1 MSWLDNAAWS
11 TTSAERAQWLRAVYN
26 LARRAGRT
34 EDITTLTARVE
45 ELGADTA
52 CVALIGSPNCGKSG
66 RVNAIVGRAL
76 LPVGPLP
83 SLLEAT
89 VQACPKGSAETCAV
103 DGVPRPLDTLRKA
116 APESTAHAEL
126 AIDNVWLRRAAVRLV
141 ERRPGEEPAD
151 ALAMAGS
158 MLRDVDLAVIVMDSL
173 MPFTRTDALLLGAC
187 ATAGVPLVV
196 VLSKVDQLPPEEH
209 GGVLEYVV
217 RQLEALS
224 LAPEIVETAVA
235 GDRAEGIESLRVV
248 IQVRTAGDD
257 LARVRFHRFRG
268 LLLETLEGI
277 ALAAHAV
284 VDRSRET
291 AAERAAEASRGRQR
305 LDEQNL
311 VWMQLEQELSL
322 RRQRLDDQLR
332 AHLMSTREAALES
345 LFFEL
350 EKTNDVRQ
358 WWQKDLPFRL
368 QRELRG
374 IAGQLSGMMTRQSA
388 ADVRWLQEELH
399 RRFRY
404 PLVATVGELA
414 LSPDAPGPEPPL
426 VNLANMQV
434 LRVISRVGIAG
445 TILLVGT
452 TLAKAGSAGLGG
464 VTMAVSAL
472 AGLAAEQITQRLTAK
487 DRAAVRGDLDKVIH
501 EAWLAYAAAVSEKLR
516 EGYGAIAAAVRQE
529 QQRWR
534 EAQTTAL
541 QAPAPAESDL
551 GEWQAILDESAKV
564 AAEIRAYTPA
574 ADMEH
579 QDKEDGR

>member
-1 MSWLDNAAWS
+1 MSWLENAAWS
-11 TTSAERAQWLRAVYN
+11 TTSAERAQWLRAVHN
-26 LARRAGRT
+26 LARRAGRA
-34 EDITTLTARVE
+34 EDILTLAPRIE
-45 ELGADTA
+45 QLGADTA
-52 CVALIGSPNCGKSG
+52 CVGLIGSPNCGKSG
-66 RVNAIVGRAL
+66 RVNALVGRAL

-83 SLLEAT
+83 SRLEAT
-89 VQACPKGSAETCAV
+89 VQACPEGSEERCSM
-103 DGVPRPLDTLRKA
+103 DGVSRPLAALRRE
-116 APESTAHAEL
+116 APESAAHAEIS
-126 AIDNVWLRRAAVRLV
+126 IDNSWLRAAALRLV

-151 ALAMAGS
+151 ALTIAGS
-158 MLRDVDLAVIVMDSL
+158 ALRDLDLAVVVLDAL
-173 MPFTRTDALLLGAC
+173 MPFTRGDALLLGAC
-187 ATAGVPLVV
+187 ATAGTPLVI
-196 VLSKVDQLPPEEH
+196 VLSKVDLLPPEEH

-217 RQLEALS
+217 RQLESLS

-235 GDRAEGIESLRVV
+235 GDRAEGIETLREV
-248 IQVRTAGDD
+248 IQARTAKAD
-257 LARVRFHRFRG
+257 LAYIRLQHFRD

-277 ALAAHAV
+277 ALTAQAAL
-284 VDRSRET
+284 DRRRET
-291 AAERAAEASRGRQR
+291 EVERAAEATRGRQR
-305 LDEQNL
+305 LDDQNL

-374 IAGQLSGMMTRQSA
+374 VAGQLSGMMTRQSA

-404 PLVATVGELA
+404 PLVAAVGELA
-414 LSPDAPGPEPPL
+414 LSPEAAGPEPPQ
-426 VNLANMQV
+426 VALANMQV

-452 TLAKAGSAGLGG
+452 TLAQAGSAGLGG

-472 AGLAAEQITQRLTAK
+472 AGLAAEQLTQRLTAK
-487 DRAAVRGDLDKVIH
+487 NRVAVRGDLDKVIH
-501 EAWLAYAAAVSEKLR
+501 EAWLAYSAAVSEKLR

-534 EAQTTAL
+534 EAQLAAL
-541 QAPAPAESDL
+541 RAPAPTADDP
-551 GEWQAILDESAKV
+551 GEWQAILDECARV
-564 AAEIRAYTPA
+564 AAEIRAYVPA
-574 ADMEH
+574 AGTEH
-579 QDKEDGR
+579 QNKEEGR